1 LSDFILENFLPY
13 QLSLLANRISKDF
26 SKEYISRFKLNNAEW
41 RIIAHLS
48 QENEAISI
56 REIYSK
62 VDLEKSKVSRAVSR
76 LSSREILTKT
86 VNLKDRRLV
95 DLKLTKNGKKII
107 ENMAKVAKDF
117 ESEVLIKIENPDYFR
132 KIIISLI
139 KNQII

>member
-95 DLKLTKNGKKII
+95 DLTLTKNGKKII

-139 KNQII
+139 KDQII

>member
-1 LSDFILENFLPY
+1 MSDFILENFLPY

-117 ESEVLIKIENPDYFR
+117 ESEVLINIENPDYFR
-132 KIIISLI
+132 KIIMSLI
-139 KNQII
+139 KDQII

>member
-76 LSSREILTKT
+76 LSSREILTKR

-132 KIIISLI
+132 KIIMSLI
-139 KNQII
+139 KDQII